1 MTGYRTFLSVGLLCS
16 LVLTMLTGCPGL
28 LPPVVLEI
36 TNITTNTTLSA
47 GTYIAESDVNVSG
60 GATLTL
66 KPGVTIKFASGKV
79 MSIRNDGR
87 LSAVGTAENPIML
100 TGSEATRGYWGGLR
114 IFESNSADNRLE
126 FVTIEYGGGYWEAN
140 LYVAGSS
147 SAPGRVAVANCTLR
161 ESGKFGFKF
170 DTDSVVSPF
179 TENTITLN
187 ESGAGSAAAPSVN
200 FLDSAS
206 TYAGNVK
213 DIVQVTGSSV
223 DTDTTFPSVDAAYVM
238 TSSLGVHAKLTLQAG
253 TRLQFDSGEDMSVYS
268 DGSLSAV
275 GTSAKP
281 IVLTGGEA
289 VRGYWG
295 GLHFTE
301 SNSAFNRLEN
311 VVIEYGGGYWNA
323 NLYVTGSS
331 NLPTRI
337 AIKNCTFRQSKDCG
351 FQLDFNSNVTEF
363 SGNRST
369 GNQVGAARV
378 DLEAVGLLNSSGPY
392 SGNDNDVILVQGNT
406 LNEDATWAVAD
417 ADYQLL
423 RSVRVNSNLVI
434 GAGARLVFPAG
445 EEMTI
450 ASTGKLTAV
459 GTAQSPI
466 VFTGLQ
472 QSAGFWGGLRFDNI
486 TVPGSALS
494 FVTIEY
500 GGGYWDANLYL
511 AGAWA
516 AQNSLS
522 VQNCHFASSGSWGIK
537 VDSPLD
543 INVDVVTANTFA
555 SNVDGTI
562 MGL

>member
-1 MTGYRTFLSVGLLCS
+1 MRVYRSCFAVGLLCS
-16 LVLTMLTGCPGL
+16 LALLALTGCPGL

-36 TNITTNTTLSA
+36 TNIKVDTTLNA
-47 GTYIAESDVNVSG
+47 GTYIAESDVSVSD
-60 GATLTL
+60 GATLIL
-66 KPGVTIKFASGKV
+66 KPGVTIKFASGKA
-79 MSIRNDGR
+79 MFIQSDGR
-87 LSAVGTAENPIML
+87 LSAVGTADKPIVL

-126 FVTIEYGGGYWEAN
+126 FVTIEYGGGYWDAN
-140 LYVAGSS
+140 LYVTGSS
-147 SAPGRVAVANCTLR
+147 SAPGRVSVVNCTLR

-170 DTDSVVSPF
+170 DADSVVSPF
-179 TENTITLN
+179 TANTITLN
-187 ESGAGSAAAPSVN
+187 QSGAGSAAAPSVD
-200 FLDSAS
+200 FLDAAS

-213 DIVQVTGSSV
+213 DIVEVTGNTL
-223 DTDTTFPSVDAAYVM
+223 DTDTTFPGIDAAYEM
-238 TSSLGVHAKLTLQAG
+238 TSSLGVHAKLTLQPG
-253 TRLQFDSGEDMSVYS
+253 VRLQFDSGEDMSVYS
-268 DGSLSAV
+268 EGSVSAV
-275 GTSAKP
+275 GTAASP

-289 VRGYWG
+289 LRGYWG

-311 VVIEYGGGYWNA
+311 VIIEYGGGYWNA

-351 FQLDFNSNVTEF
+351 FQFDTYSNVTEF

-378 DLEAVGLLNSSGPY
+378 DLDWVGLLSNSGTY
-392 SGNDNDVILVQGNT
+392 SGNDKDVILVQGST
-406 LNEDATWAVAD
+406 LEEDATWSVSD

-423 RSVRVNSNLVI
+423 RSVRVNSSLVL

-450 ASTGKLTAV
+450 DSTGKLTAV
-459 GTAQSPI
+459 GTAQAPI

-486 TVPGSALS
+486 TVPGSELG

-500 GGGYWDANLYL
+500 GGGYWDGNLYL
-511 AGAWA
+511 AGTWA
-516 AQNSLS
+516 AQNKLT
-522 VQNCHFASSGSWGIK
+522 VQNCHFAFSGSWGIK

-543 INVDVVTANTFA
+543 INVDVLTANTFA
-555 SNVDGTI
+555 SNVDGAIT
-562 MGL
+562 GL